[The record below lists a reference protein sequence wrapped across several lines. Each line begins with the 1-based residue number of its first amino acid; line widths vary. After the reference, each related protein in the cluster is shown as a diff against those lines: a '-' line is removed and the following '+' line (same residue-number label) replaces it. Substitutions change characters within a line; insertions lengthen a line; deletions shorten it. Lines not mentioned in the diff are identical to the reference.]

1 MAFKWQPMHKGLCD
15 SDGKES
21 APMREIQVQ
30 LLTVGVL
37 VFETKQCE
45 KYVYS
50 FCISLI
56 HPEISFP
63 RKQKKNILFIDLLV
77 WLGVDTGAVSIISM
91 VKS

>member
-21 APMREIQVQ
+21 ASVQEIRVQ
-30 LLTVGVL
+30 LLTVGVF
-37 VFETKQCE
+37 VFKTKQCE

-50 FCISLI
+50 FCTFPI

-63 RKQKKNILFIDLLV
+63 RKQEIHFV
-77 WLGVDTGAVSIISM
+77 Y
-91 VKS
+91 

>member
-21 APMREIQVQ
+21 APMQEIQVQ

-37 VFETKQCE
+37 GFETKQCK

-50 FCISLI
+50 FCTSLI

-63 RKQKKNILFIDLLV
+63 RKQKIHFV
-77 WLGVDTGAVSIISM
+77 Y
-91 VKS
+91 